1 MAMTIE
7 EVSGIL
13 TREEI
18 KHAFDKDGDIYAGWD
33 TEKYINPKG
42 EKSVVITFGIRNEEQ
57 IFNACVYFAFQVKG
71 CKHLDAFFK
80 LCSIVQ
86 SRTFFS
92 KFEYSVKS
100 ASVSL
105 RIELPL
111 LDNKLT
117 RNQINACWSCLTKI
131 LEDNYEALRKAL
143 DTGELDLP
151 EDIKKAISENE
162 SGETDSL

>member
-1 MAMTIE
+1 MTIE

-18 KHAFDKDGDIYAGWD
+18 KHIFDKDGDICAGWD
-33 TEKYINPKG
+33 TEKFINSKG
-42 EKSVVITFGIRNEEQ
+42 EKSVRITLGIRNEGQ
-57 IFNACVYFAFQVKG
+57 VFHACVYHAFQLKG

-80 LCSIVQ
+80 LCSIIQ
-86 SRTFFS
+86 YGTFFS
-92 KFEYSVKS
+92 KFEYSVKN

-105 RIELPL
+105 RIEIPL
-111 LDNKLT
+111 FDNKLT
-117 RNQINACWSCLTKI
+117 REQINACWTTLIKI
-131 LEDNYEALRKAL
+131 LEDHYDALRKAL

-151 EDIKKAISENE
+151 DEIKKAMTDNE